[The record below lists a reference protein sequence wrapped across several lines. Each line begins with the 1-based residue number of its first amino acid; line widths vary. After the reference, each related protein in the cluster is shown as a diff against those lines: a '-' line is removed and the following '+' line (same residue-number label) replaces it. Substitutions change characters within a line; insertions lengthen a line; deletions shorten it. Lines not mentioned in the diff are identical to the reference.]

1 MKRPIKL
8 AAFDMDGTVL
18 EHNSSWVAIHQH
30 YGTGTKAATSLRLYT
45 EGKIGYREFMHR
57 DIASWPKG
65 VTKDEIEDILSD
77 YTIRREAPST
87 FRELRKRG
95 IKTALVTSGIDILA
109 NKVAEELEIDY
120 WVANG
125 LKFDRSGIL
134 QPDGIGRVDPTRK
147 NIAYQKL
154 LSKVGIPTEQ
164 TIAVG
169 DTVYDLSFLK
179 SALLGF
185 MMAHTTRVPDPD
197 IIHIDKLSQI
207 LDHL

>member
-1 MKRPIKL
+1 MKGPIRL

-45 EGKIGYREFMHR
+45 EGKIDYKEFMRR
-57 DIASWPKG
+57 DIASWPKDI
-65 VTKDEIEDILSD
+65 TRDEISDILSD

-87 FRELRKRG
+87 FLELRERS

-109 NKVAEELEIDY
+109 NKVAKELKIDY

-125 LKFDRSGIL
+125 LKFNRRGIL
-134 QPDGIGRVDPTRK
+134 QPDGIGRVDPTKK
-147 NIAYQKL
+147 NIAYEKL
-154 LSKVGIPTEQ
+154 LSKVGIPNKQ

-169 DTVYDLSFLK
+169 DTIYDLSFLK
-179 SALLGF
+179 SAALGF
-185 MMAHTTRVPDPD
+185 MMAHTTHVPDPD
-197 IIHIDKLSQI
+197 IIHIDKLSEI